1 MSGELTAPRLLICPV
16 CNAQPGHACNVPT
29 DTGRRDGPW
38 YHFKR
43 EETQ

>member
-1 MSGELTAPRLLICPV
+1 MIAAPRLLICPV

-29 DTGRRDGPW
+29 ETGRRDVPW

-43 EETQ
+43 EETK